1 MMLEELSIHIQIMN
15 LDTDFQYSDLENS
28 MDFTVRGVTESQTW
42 LNDFNFY
49 VHHLPKSTQNEL

>member
-28 MDFTVRGVTESQTW
+28 MDFTVRGVTESQT
-42 LNDFNFY
+42 
-49 VHHLPKSTQNEL
+49 